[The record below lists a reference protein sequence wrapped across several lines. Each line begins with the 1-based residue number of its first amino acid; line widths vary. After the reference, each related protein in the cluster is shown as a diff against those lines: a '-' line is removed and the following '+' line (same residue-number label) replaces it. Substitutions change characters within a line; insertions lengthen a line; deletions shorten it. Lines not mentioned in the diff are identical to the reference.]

1 VKRSGGFDHSKFD
14 RGNDRGGKPQG
25 GGKDFGGGKARGDFK
40 TRGEGAPAPRGERTQ
55 GNAGFAPRG
64 EGSFQDRNARQ
75 ASFGGGER
83 SSFKP
88 RSEGGFA
95 PRGAE
100 PRSEGGFAARQGR
113 FVPGNNRP
121 QGDSQDRGGFKPRSE
136 GGFAPRQDPFP
147 ARGAH
152 GKGTGLPPA
161 PQASTG
167 SQDRG
172 SYRPR
177 TEGGFSPRQDRFQA
191 DPTQNRGS
199 YQNRAA
205 RNENYGF
212 PDSERWAPAV
222 DGHRQQQEDRE
233 WQARQ
238 SGQRYEPR
246 PAQAPAPRE
255 RDTDMDGYRS
265 RNKSRGPEP
274 KAWTPT
280 DGESGIVA
288 GLHAVEGLLDNQSGR
303 VQRLLLLRG
312 SNSPELHKLQAKAED
327 LGIPCQQLEQR
338 QMDIKGEGHRHG
350 GVIALCNA
358 RDYTEWGPLRRILL
372 EDVEEGGNPIVIMGA
387 AIEDPRNLGAIIRSA
402 VGLGAKALILPKKG
416 GCGLTGIVDETSAG
430 ALSCLPVSRPADIEA
445 VLKDLAS
452 KGFAIVGLD
461 ASGELP
467 EKCDLK
473 GPMVL
478 VAGGEDRGLPPHL
491 RRPCTTLL
499 RLPMDERLQSYNTS
513 VAASLALYEAVRQR
527 GGLS

>member
-1 VKRSGGFDHSKFD
+1 MKRPGGFDHSKFD
-14 RGNDRGGKPQG
+14 RGSDRGGKIQG
-25 GGKDFGGGKARGDFK
+25 VPGGKDSGSKDRGGFKGRGD
-40 TRGEGAPAPRGERTQ
+40 GAPAPRGERAQ
-55 GNAGFAPRG
+55 GNGGFG
-64 EGSFQDRNARQ
+64 ERSGFKARQ
-75 ASFGGGER
+75 DGFVGGER
-83 SSFKP
+83 GSFKP
-88 RSEGGFA
+88 RTEGGFA

-100 PRSEGGFAARQGR
+100 PRAESGFAARQGR
-113 FVPGNNRP
+113 FVPGHGRP
-121 QGDSQDRGGFKPRSE
+121 QPQSDSRDNGFKPRGEGFAPRSE
-136 GGFAPRQDPFP
+136 GGFAPRGD
-147 ARGAH
+147 R
-152 GKGTGLPPA
+152 
-161 PQASTG
+161 PQG
-167 SQDRG
+167 NGGFQDRAP
-172 SYRPR
+172 RPGGFGGGER
-177 TEGGFSPRQDRFQA
+177 TGFKPRPEGGFAPRQDRFQA

-199 YQNRAA
+199 YQNRVA
-205 RNENYGF
+205 RNENFGF
-212 PDSERWAPAV
+212 PDSERWAPQV
-222 DGHRQQQEDRE
+222 DRNRQAEEDRE

-238 SGQRYEPR
+238 SGQPYQPR
-246 PAQAPAPRE
+246 TAQAPRE
-255 RDTDMDGYRS
+255 RDNDMDGYRS
-265 RNKSRGPEP
+265 RPRARSAEP
-274 KAWTPT
+274 KTWTPT

-312 SNSPELHKLQAKAED
+312 SNSAELHKIQAKAED

-372 EDVEEGGNPIVIMGA
+372 EDAEEGGNPIVIVGA

-402 VGLGAKALILPKKG
+402 VGLGAKALVLPKKG

-461 ASGELP
+461 ATGELP

-478 VAGGEDRGLPPHL
+478 IAGGEDKGLPPHL
-491 RRPCTTLL
+491 RRPCTQLL

-527 GGLS
+527 GGIS

>member
-1 VKRSGGFDHSKFD
+1 MKRPGGFDHSKFD
-14 RGNDRGGKPQG
+14 RGSDRGGKFQG
-25 GGKDFGGGKARGDFK
+25 IPGGKDSGSGKDRGGFK
-40 TRGEGAPAPRGERTQ
+40 GRNDGFASRGERGQ
-55 GNAGFAPRG
+55 GNAGFG
-64 EGSFQDRNARQ
+64 ERTGFKARQ
-75 ASFGGGER
+75 DGFVGGER
-83 SSFKP
+83 GSFKP
-88 RSEGGFA
+88 RTEGGFA

-113 FVPGNNRP
+113 FVPGHGRPQP
-121 QGDSQDRGGFKPRSE
+121 QGDSRDNGFKPRGE
-136 GGFAPRQDPFP
+136 GQVGFGGERSSF
-147 ARGAH
+147 
-152 GKGTGLPPA
+152 K
-161 PQASTG
+161 
-167 SQDRG
+167 
-172 SYRPR
+172 PR
-177 TEGGFSPRQDRFQA
+177 TEGGFAPRQDRFQA
-191 DPTQNRGS
+191 DPTQPRGS
-199 YQNRAA
+199 YQNRRA
-205 RNENYGF
+205 RDESWGF
-212 PDSERWAPAV
+212 PDSERWAPPV
-222 DGHRQQQEDRE
+222 DRSRQLEEDRE

-238 SGQRYEPR
+238 SGQAYQPR
-246 PAQAPAPRE
+246 TAAPRE
-255 RDTDMDGYRS
+255 RAFDNDMDGYRS
-265 RNKSRGPEP
+265 RGKVRQSEP
-274 KAWTPT
+274 KPWTPV

-288 GLHAVEGLLDNQSGR
+288 GLHAVEGLLDNQPGR

-312 SNSPELHKLQAKAED
+312 SNNAELHKIQAKAED

-372 EDVEEGGNPIVIMGA
+372 EDAEEGGNPIVIVGA

-402 VGLGAKALILPKKG
+402 VGLGAKALVLPKKG

-430 ALSCLPVSRPADIEA
+430 ALSCLPVSRPADVEA

-478 VAGGEDRGLPPHL
+478 IAGGEDKGLPPHL
-491 RRPCTTLL
+491 RRPCTQLL

-527 GGLS
+527 GGIS

>member
-1 VKRSGGFDHSKFD
+1 MKRPGGFDHSKFD
-14 RGNDRGGKPQG
+14 RSSDRGGKPQG
-25 GGKDFGGGKARGDFK
+25 NGGGKDSGSKDRGGFK
-40 TRGEGAPAPRGERTQ
+40 GRNDGAPAPRGERTQ
-55 GNAGFAPRG
+55 GGNGFKARSEGGFPARG
-64 EGSFQDRNARQ
+64 ERGQGPGNFQDRGNA
-75 ASFGGGER
+75 A
-83 SSFKP
+83 P

-95 PRGAE
+95 Q
-100 PRSEGGFAARQGR
+100 RQGR

-121 QGDSQDRGGFKPRSE
+121 QGDSQERGDFQARPESRFAPRSNGFPARGAQGKGNGLPPAPPAQPGVGFQDPGGFKPRSE
-136 GGFAPRQDPFP
+136 GGFA
-147 ARGAH
+147 
-152 GKGTGLPPA
+152 
-161 PQASTG
+161 
-167 SQDRG
+167 
-172 SYRPR
+172 
-177 TEGGFSPRQDRFQA
+177 PRQDRFQA

-205 RNENYGF
+205 RNENFGF
-212 PDSERWAPAV
+212 PDSERWSPGG
-222 DGHRQQQEDRE
+222 DRNRQLEEDRE

-246 PAQAPAPRE
+246 QPAPSRE

-265 RNKSRGPEP
+265 RAKARGPEP

-288 GLHAVEGLLDNQSGR
+288 GLHAVEGLLENQPGR

-312 SNSPELHKLQAKAED
+312 SNNTELHKIQAKAED

-372 EDVEEGGNPIVIMGA
+372 DDVEEGGNPIVIVGA

-402 VGLGAKALILPKKG
+402 VGLGASALVLPKKG

-430 ALSCLPVSRPADIEA
+430 ALSCLPVSRPADVEA
-445 VLKDLAS
+445 VLKDLAA

-461 ASGELP
+461 ASGDLP

-478 VAGGEDRGLPPHL
+478 IAGGEDKGLPPHL
-491 RRPCTTLL
+491 RRPCTQLL

-527 GGLS
+527 GGVN